1 MLDSGGYVGVSVSA
15 ILLFLKPPLLGI
27 EKESP

>member
-1 MLDSGGYVGVSVSA
+1 MLDSGGFVGVSVSA
-15 ILLFLKPPLLGI
+15 IWFFLKPPLLGI